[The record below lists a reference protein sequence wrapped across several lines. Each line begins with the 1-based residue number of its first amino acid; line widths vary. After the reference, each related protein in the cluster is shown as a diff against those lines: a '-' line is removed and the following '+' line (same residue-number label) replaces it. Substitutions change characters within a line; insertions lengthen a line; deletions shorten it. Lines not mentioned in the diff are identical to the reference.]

1 MLAIIGGSGL
11 SQLANLEVKQRK
23 VARTPYGEP
32 SGPLTM
38 GSISGRDV
46 VFLAR
51 HGDGHTMA
59 PHEVNYRAN
68 LWALKDEGI
77 KEIVSVASVGGV
89 RKDLGPGTLLLP
101 DQIIDYTW
109 GRGSTFFEGA
119 DAPVT
124 HIDFT
129 EPYSESVR
137 ERIRE
142 AARLCGERLVE
153 GGVYAATQ
161 GPRLETAAEINR
173 LERDG
178 ADVVGMTGMPEAALA
193 RELGLDYAA
202 IAVVA
207 NFAAGRGDSARG
219 ISLER
224 IGEVLQESMERVRN
238 IIGRLAA
245 S

>member
-11 SQLANLEVKQRK
+11 SQLENLEIKQRK

-51 HGDGHTMA
+51 HGDEHTMA
-59 PHEVNYRAN
+59 PHQVNYRAN
-68 LWALKDEGI
+68 LWALKNEGV

-142 AARLCGERLVE
+142 AARRCGERLVE

-173 LERDG
+173 MERDG
-178 ADVVGMTGMPEAALA
+178 ADVVGMTGMPEAVLA
-193 RELGLDYAA
+193 RELELDYAA

-207 NFAAGRGDSARG
+207 NYAAGRGDSARG

-224 IGEVLQESMERVRN
+224 IGEVLQESMARVRN